1 MKRIV
6 HFAVERCQSEETKAQ
21 AARGAYRA
29 LRSRIRF
36 PCSTK
41 AQAALGAYRALA
53 GHVATA
59 GDAEVRA
66 GKAQAALGTMRVP
79 VYRALELN
87 PLRTVEGTGGTSRLD
102 WLER

>member
-1 MKRIV
+1 M
-6 HFAVERCQSEETKAQ
+6 E
-21 AARGAYRA
+21 RGAYRA

-53 GHVATA
+53 GHVVTA

-79 VYRALELN
+79 VYRALQVN
-87 PLRTVEGTGGTSRLD
+87 PLRTVEGKSGKSRRD
-102 WLER
+102 CPER

>member
-1 MKRIV
+1 M
-6 HFAVERCQSEETKAQ
+6 E
-21 AARGAYRA
+21 RGAYRA

-53 GHVATA
+53 GHVVTA

-66 GKAQAALGTMRVP
+66 GKAQAALRTMRVP
-79 VYRALELN
+79 VYRALQVNSSGEVYRAREVN
-87 PLRTVEGTGGTSRLD
+87 PLRTVEGTSGASRLH
-102 WLER
+102 